1 MLLKK
6 RTVGRLFTLQ
16 TSFNPIPYVC
26 CWQFL
31 RRSNFENTVFA
42 RWPWHPSPN
51 NVSFAW
57 NSIPR
62 SKFAYSIHVFHVEI
76 YNFWGAFHLHGQAG
90 QIVIFTRALGERESR
105 FRRVSVEFWTSLTN
119 NALRT
124 CIVISQYGHCEEW
137 RNVTIRQYKPWFYK
151 QYEGCKIYM
160 LRRRYY
166 AATYCL
172 VRCILLNSCMKARY
186 IIDVLPVV
194 EVQMFINDTKYMNV

>member
-42 RWPWHPSPN
+42 RWPWQPSPN

-62 SKFAYSIHVFHVEI
+62 SKFAYSIFNVEI

-90 QIVIFTRALGERESR
+90 QIVIFGSTFPIRGARNEYFKFQPEPEPTGNEQEFQPEPEPSYGTGIRSSTISPYMMPVPDSLIIMER
-105 FRRVSVEFWTSLTN
+105 LTK
-119 NALRT
+119 RD
-124 CIVISQYGHCEEW
+124 IGDE
-137 RNVTIRQYKPWFYK
+137 K
-151 QYEGCKIYM
+151 
-160 LRRRYY
+160 RY
-166 AATYCL
+166 
-172 VRCILLNSCMKARY
+172 
-186 IIDVLPVV
+186 
-194 EVQMFINDTKYMNV
+194 